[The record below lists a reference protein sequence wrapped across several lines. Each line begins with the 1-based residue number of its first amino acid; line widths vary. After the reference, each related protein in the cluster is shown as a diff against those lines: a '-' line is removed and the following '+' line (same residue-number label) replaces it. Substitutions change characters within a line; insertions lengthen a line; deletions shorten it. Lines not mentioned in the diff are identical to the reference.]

1 MTARYQNPLAPFFP
15 EVKGPIVSISANK
28 GKCFISKK
36 AGKKLVYLYEHIES
50 SFAKATKCAVICEH
64 NFSKVEFNCVAPTE
78 HTKPII
84 CEGKRRKTGF
94 GVQL

>member
-1 MTARYQNPLAPFFP
+1 MLT
-15 EVKGPIVSISANK
+15 KGNVLLVRK
-28 GKCFISKK
+28 QV
-36 AGKKLVYLYEHIES
+36 KKLVYLYEHIES